1 MPGGA
6 PRARTLTRKRIFSAA
21 LALVDEEGLTALS
34 LRALGKRLGVSQTA
48 FYRYVPDK
56 AALLEGVSEEVW
68 RLTFDRFLSAV
79 EEEPEADDQS
89 GAEGEREENG
99 RPEDRDQP
107 SACGEPTADTQS
119 SPGSGPGPV
128 GARGEDWRWYVR
140 QYATA
145 LHDTL
150 LQHPEAVVLLLTH
163 PISTP
168 EQLTLLAKVMVRL
181 SNASFAPPIDML
193 AIITAVSVYTT
204 GFAAAEVVPPVGGG
218 PDETSDESI
227 TAAIA
232 SLPADDLSVLRGL
245 IGQVMDGKWDF
256 TAQFERGLDALL
268 RGWR

>member
-6 PRARTLTRKRIFSAA
+6 PRARTLTRERIFSAA
-21 LALVDEEGLTALS
+21 LALVDEEGLAALS

-68 RLTFDRFLSAV
+68 RLILERFLSAV
-79 EEEPEADDQS
+79 EKEPETDDQPK
-89 GAEGEREENG
+89 AEGEQEENG
-99 RPEDRDQP
+99 RLEDRDQP
-107 SACGEPTADTQS
+107 SAGGEAAKESQS
-119 SPGSGPGPV
+119 PESGPGLV
-128 GARGEDWRWYVR
+128 GEQGEDWRWYVR

-181 SNASFAPPIDML
+181 SNASFMPPVDIL

-218 PDETSDESI
+218 PDETSDDSI
-227 TAAIA
+227 AAAIA
-232 SLPADDLSVLRGL
+232 SLPADDLSALRGL

-256 TAQFERGLDALL
+256 AAQFERGLDALL

>member
-1 MPGGA
+1 MTGGA
-6 PRARTLTRKRIFSAA
+6 PRARTLTRERIFAAA
-21 LALVDEEGLTALS
+21 LALVDEAGLAALS

-56 AALLEGVSEEVW
+56 AALLEGVSEEMW
-68 RLTFDRFLSAV
+68 RLIFERFLSAV
-79 EEEPEADDQS
+79 EKEPAANDQS
-89 GAEGEREENG
+89 AAEGEQEENG
-99 RPEDRDQP
+99 RLEDRDQP
-107 SACGEPTADTQS
+107 STDGEAATESQS
-119 SPGSGPGPV
+119 PESGPGLV
-128 GARGEDWRWYVR
+128 GEQSEDWRWYVR

-181 SNASFAPPIDML
+181 SNASFMPPVDML

-232 SLPADDLSVLRGL
+232 SLPADDLSALRGL
-245 IGQVMDGKWDF
+245 IGQVMDGEWDF